1 MNIVILDGYTEN
13 PGDLSWNALEKLGNC
28 TIYDRTPAEAVQS
41 RIGDA
46 EIVLT
51 NKTPLSKEVI
61 ENCPRL
67 QYIGVLA
74 TGYNIVDVKAAKA
87 KNIPVCNVPA
97 YSTGAVAQ
105 LTMALLLELCHH
117 VGEHN
122 RSVQSGDWS
131 RSPDFCYWNYPLTE
145 LAGKVIGIVGCG
157 QIGIQTGKLA
167 AAFGMEVLAYDHHL
181 ERKTLPDNFRGVSL
195 EELFA
200 ASDVISL
207 HCPLTETS
215 RNLIRKD
222 SIEKMKDG
230 VWILNTA
237 RGPLIQ
243 EQELREA
250 LDSGKVGG
258 AAVDV
263 ASTEPIPEDSPLL
276 GAPNCI
282 ITPHIAWAPKE
293 SRKRLMDITVENIRQ
308 FLAGHPIHIVYPLEE
323 EKHAALLDKKS

>member
-1 MNIVILDGYTEN
+1 MKIIVLDGYTAN
-13 PGDLSWNALEKLGNC
+13 PGDLSWSALEQLGSC
-28 TIYDRTPAEAVQS
+28 SVYDRTPAEAVLD

-51 NKTPLSKEVI
+51 NKTVLSKDII
-61 ENCPRL
+61 EKCSNL
-67 QYIGVLA
+67 KYIGVLA
-74 TGYNIVDVKAAKA
+74 TGYNIVDIDAARKR
-87 KNIPVCNVPA
+87 KIPVCNVPA
-97 YSTGAVAQ
+97 YSTGAVSQ

-117 VGEHN
+117 VGEHD
-122 RSVQSGDWS
+122 RSVQRGDWS
-131 RSPDFCYWNYPLTE
+131 RSQDFCYWNYPLTE
-145 LAGKVIGIVGCG
+145 LAGKVMGIVGCG

-167 AAFGMEVLAYDHHL
+167 TAFGMKVLAYDHHL
-181 ERKTLPDNFRGVSL
+181 ERKTLPSDFRGVSL

-207 HCPLTETS
+207 HCPLTETT

-230 VWILNTA
+230 VWVLNTA

-250 LDSGKVGG
+250 LVSGKVGG

-263 ASTEPIPEDSPLL
+263 ASTEPIPKDSPLL

-308 FLAGHPIHIVYPLEE
+308 FLAGHPIHIVYPFEE
-323 EKHAALLDKKS
+323 GK